1 MRKHS
6 LAVQLFLYS
15 FLVMMALLGVVGT
28 FYYQTSSTEIG
39 HLSEQKTRDS
49 LQQSGSFITSYLNKL
64 KQTTN
69 SLAGN
74 RLLREYIAHP
84 DEGHKEDLLFLM
96 NSLITGDADLVSA
109 VLVTK
114 EGQVVST
121 DNQLVMKT
129 SGDMMAESW
138 YQAAID
144 QKAMPVLTPAR
155 KESLT
160 QKGEQWVIS
169 VTQEI
174 VDSKGNNKGV
184 LRLDIDYSSLENYLD
199 QLKLGK
205 EGFAFIVNPQ
215 KEFVYHPKKAVYS
228 SKEEID
234 AMKPYLAVENGY
246 TPSKKEFVYQ
256 IEIPDSQW
264 TLVGVSSLDELHM
277 VRRQILYSFLG
288 AGLVALLIS
297 GLGSALVIRIWL
309 KPIRD
314 LQQVIL
320 AVGQGQSHLRAKEV
334 GTAELLDLSRYFNKM
349 LDQIDSLMAS
359 VKQQEQDIRE
369 YELVALASQINPHFL
384 YNTLDTIVWMT
395 EFNDRERVVEITK
408 ALAKYFR
415 IALNNG
421 NEQICLK
428 DEMEHVR
435 QYLFIQ
441 KQRYGN
447 KLNYELHE
455 LPAYAD
461 YQIPKL
467 ILQPIVEN
475 AIYHG
480 IKEVERDG
488 LIEVTVSET
497 AQHLRIDIRDNGK
510 GLESQDKATET
521 TKSVHQGG
529 VGLKNVDQRLALQ
542 FGKDYHMEI
551 ASEKDHFTQV
561 SLFLPKQV
569 KEL

>member
-1 MRKHS
+1 
-6 LAVQLFLYS
+6 LA
-15 FLVMMALLGVVGT
+15 
-28 FYYQTSSTEIG
+28 E
-39 HLSEQKTRDS
+39 
-49 LQQSGSFITSYLNKL
+49 
-64 KQTTN
+64 
-69 SLAGN
+69 N
-74 RLLREYIAHP
+74 RLLKEYIAHP
-84 DEGHKEDLLFLM
+84 DADHKEDLLFLM
-96 NSLITGDADLVSA
+96 NSLLMGDVDLVSA

-121 DNQLVMKT
+121 DSQLTMKT
-129 SGDMMAESW
+129 SSDMMAESW

-144 QKAMPVLTPAR
+144 QKAMPVLTPAH

-160 QKGEQWVIS
+160 QKGEQWLIS
-169 VTQEI
+169 ITREI
-174 VDSKGNNKGV
+174 EDSEGNNKGV
-184 LRLDIDYSSLENYLD
+184 LRLDIDYSRLENYLD
-199 QLKLGK
+199 QLTLGDT
-205 EGFAFIVNPQ
+205 GFAFIVNSQ
-215 KEFVYHPKKAVYS
+215 KEFVYHPKKEVYS
-228 SKEEID
+228 SKEEMD
-234 AMKPYLAVENGY
+234 AMQPYLAVENGY
-246 TPSKKEFVYQ
+246 TSSKKEFVYQ
-256 IEIPDSQW
+256 IDIPDSQW

-277 VRRQILYSFLG
+277 VRHQILYAFLG

-314 LQQVIL
+314 LQEVIL

-349 LDQIDSLMAS
+349 LDQIDALMAS

-395 EFNDRERVVEITK
+395 EFNDRKRVVEITK

-461 YQIPKL
+461 YQVPKL

-488 LIEVTVSET
+488 LIEVTVRET
-497 AQHLRIDIRDNGK
+497 AEHLRIDIRDNGK
-510 GLESQDKATET
+510 GMDSQNKATGT
-521 TKSVHQGG
+521 TKTVHQGG

-551 ASEKDHFTQV
+551 TSEKDHFTQV
-561 SLFLPKQV
+561 SLFLPKRV

>member
-39 HLSEQKTRDS
+39 HLIEQKTRDS

-74 RLLREYIAHP
+74 RLLKEYIAHP
-84 DEGHKEDLLFLM
+84 DEDHKEALLFLM
-96 NSLITGDADLVSA
+96 NSLLMGDVDLVSA

-121 DNQLVMKT
+121 DSQLTMKT
-129 SGDMMAESW
+129 SSDMMAESW

-144 QKAMPVLTPAR
+144 QKAMPVLTPAH

-169 VTQEI
+169 ITREI
-174 VDSKGNNKGV
+174 EDSEGNNKGV
-184 LRLDIDYSSLENYLD
+184 LRLDIDYSRLENYLD
-199 QLKLGK
+199 QLTLGDT
-205 EGFAFIVNPQ
+205 GFAFIVNSQ
-215 KEFVYHPKKAVYS
+215 KEFVYHPKKEVYS
-228 SKEEID
+228 SKEEMD
-234 AMKPYLAVENGY
+234 AMQPYLVVENGY
-246 TPSKKEFVYQ
+246 TSSKKEFVYQ

-277 VRRQILYSFLG
+277 VRHQILYAFLG

-314 LQQVIL
+314 LQEVIL

-349 LDQIDSLMAS
+349 LDQIDALMAS

-395 EFNDRERVVEITK
+395 EFNDRKRVVEITK

-441 KQRYGN
+441 KQRYGH

-455 LPAYAD
+455 LSAYAD
-461 YQIPKL
+461 YQVPKL

-497 AQHLRIDIRDNGK
+497 AEHLRIDIRDNGK
-510 GLESQDKATET
+510 GMDSQNKATGT
-521 TKSVHQGG
+521 TKTVHQGG

-551 ASEKDHFTQV
+551 TSEKDHFTQV
-561 SLFLPKQV
+561 SLFLPKRV